1 MKEIK
6 VFVLSLNKLRD
17 NGIDPTVIKKL
28 KKLGIH
34 PFNEMSYPDRYLE
47 VFNGYYYISKNEIN
61 QDGVSVYTYKD
72 EQTFI
77 NAVTAYYNDLKS
89 SSVDITNFIPEV
101 KDLILI
107 NKVGT
112 SSLLYLGKCK
122 LITNDYIKLY
132 NQIEIPIDQT
142 TGILGYNKLKVGIP
156 FGQKGDYESILGK
169 TFVNLKYKTKYKV
182 IDIVIDCNNI
192 DQYHDPNREC
202 RPYNVIYKNVD
213 VPNMKEVFS
222 RRIEE
227 FLTKFRLSE

>member
-6 VFVLSLNKLRD
+6 VFVLSINKLR

-28 KKLGIH
+28 EKLGIY
-34 PFNEMSYPDRYLE
+34 PFNERSYPDRYLE

-61 QDGVSVYTYKD
+61 QDGVSVCTYKD
-72 EQTFI
+72 EQKFI
-77 NAVTAYYNDLKS
+77 NAVTAYYNSLKS
-89 SSVDITNFIPEV
+89 SSVDITNFIPEA

-112 SSLLYLGKCK
+112 SALLYLGKGR

-132 NQIEIPIDQT
+132 NQIEIPSEQT
-142 TGILGYNKLKVGIP
+142 TGILGYDKLEVGIP
-156 FGQKGDYESILGK
+156 FGQNNDYESILGK
-169 TFVNLKYKTKYKV
+169 TFVNLKHKTKYKV
-182 IDIVIDCNNI
+182 IDIVIDCNNV
-192 DQYHDPNREC
+192 DQYHDPNRKC

-213 VPNMKEVFS
+213 IPNLKEVFS